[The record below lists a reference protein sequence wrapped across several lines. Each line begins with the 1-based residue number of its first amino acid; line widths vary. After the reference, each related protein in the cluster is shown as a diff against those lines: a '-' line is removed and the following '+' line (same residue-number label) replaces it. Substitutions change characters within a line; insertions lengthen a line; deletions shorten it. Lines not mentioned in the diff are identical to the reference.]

1 MRILQ
6 ICAVICAF
14 ISLLLLLIA
23 LGSDYWM
30 VGSNANYGLWKVCS
44 HFGSS
49 YSCISYPMG
58 SEPDFI
64 HATRAFMF
72 LGMIAGVV
80 SCIILCGTFFDF
92 QFGFLSRARTSAIAS
107 LVAAGCVLIAMA
119 TFTGC
124 EGTVFGPELSYGW
137 SFGLGWASFP
147 LFLITGGLAFPL
159 DTAGSA

>member
-1 MRILQ
+1 MHILQ
-6 ICAVICAF
+6 ISAVICAF
-14 ISLLLLLIA
+14 ISLLFLLIA
-23 LGSDYWM
+23 LGSDYWLQI
-30 VGSNANYGLWKVCS
+30 GNANSGLWNLCMPTCR
-44 HFGSS
+44 HIG
-49 YSCISYPMG
+49 MAAAG
-58 SEPDFI
+58 FI

-72 LGMIAGVV
+72 FGMIAGAI

-119 TFTGC
+119 IYTGQA
-124 EGTVFGPELSYGW
+124 GGNGFYGW

-159 DTAGSA
+159 DRAVSTGA